1 LSLREDLAA
10 SVRRHWAAVRGEIE
24 RHFAILWAEA
34 ELPNMERASAAALC
48 GWLEAED
55 FQVERAACGL
65 PTAFRASWR
74 KGEGPRIGL
83 LAEYDA
89 LPGTGNKAVP
99 RRGRAANG
107 PATLA
112 ATTKSVQL
120 MSAPPLPRGGHG
132 GNRRGG

>member
-1 LSLREDLAA
+1 M
-10 SVRRHWAAVRGEIE
+10 AVRGEIE

-74 KGEGPRIGL
+74 KPSDTRRGGSGKRIGL

-99 RRGRAANG
+99 RREAGGKRAGHACGHNQIG
-107 PATLA
+107 PANVGA
-112 ATTKSVQL
+112 AI
-120 MSAPPLPRGGHG
+120 AA
-132 GNRRGG
+132 RRAMAETGVAG